1 MSVLRGRLPPRRP
14 NSPQSMAEKITKQR
28 SCEGITIM
36 MYVNEQNF
44 GLGPLVVVLALH
56 AAYFRDAHRSRDR
69 SVSGEAACGLIAS
82 VAGYSV
88 RPIFVA

>member
-14 NSPQSMAEKITKQR
+14 NSPQSMAGKITRQR

-56 AAYFRDAHRSRDR
+56 AVYFRDAPRSRDR
-69 SVSGEAACGLIAS
+69 VSPAKQHVALSQAS
-82 VAGYSV
+82 QD
-88 RPIFVA
+88 IL